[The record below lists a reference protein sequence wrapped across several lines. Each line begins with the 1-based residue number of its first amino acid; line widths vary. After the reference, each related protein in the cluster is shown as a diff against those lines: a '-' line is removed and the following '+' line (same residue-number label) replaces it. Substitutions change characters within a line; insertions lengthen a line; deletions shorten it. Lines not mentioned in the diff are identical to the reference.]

1 MALAGYIIFPGIPES
16 PKPIFLTHD
25 DIALAKERMDD
36 EKVRPPGKLN
46 LDVFKRSLRRW
57 HIYVFVFC
65 YMCVSPRHPHILPIY

>member
-1 MALAGYIIFPGIPES
+1 
-16 PKPIFLTHD
+16 
-25 DIALAKERMDD
+25 MDD

-65 YMCVSPRHPHILPIY
+65 YMCVSPRHPHVQPIH